1 MGSTRELYQSAL
13 RLYREDRLQEAI
25 SALEEALE
33 TDPQFSD
40 AYEVLGLLYEKKG
53 DVDRA
58 ISVTKKLAEA
68 DPDHVMAHTNLSR
81 FYVRKG
87 MIQEAEREQAEARRL
102 SWKAELRGQKL
113 GRQQEERLETEQAEA
128 RRLSLLGK
136 IEDFKK
142 VIELDPQDVLG
153 YFSLGTVYL
162 ECQFYEKARKAFE
175 EAVRVDPRHSPS
187 YVGLG
192 QALETLG
199 KTEEAA
205 QVYRV
210 GIRAADE
217 RGDIVPLRKM
227 ETRLKALRGES

>member
-53 DVDRA
+53 DIDRA

-102 SWKAELRGQKL
+102 SWKADLRGQ
-113 GRQQEERLETEQAEA
+113 R
-128 RRLSLLGK
+128 
-136 IEDFKK
+136 
-142 VIELDPQDVLG
+142 
-153 YFSLGTVYL
+153 
-162 ECQFYEKARKAFE
+162 
-175 EAVRVDPRHSPS
+175 
-187 YVGLG
+187 
-192 QALETLG
+192 
-199 KTEEAA
+199 
-205 QVYRV
+205 
-210 GIRAADE
+210 
-217 RGDIVPLRKM
+217 
-227 ETRLKALRGES
+227 